1 MKFSKK
7 QKNILKRIIS
17 GIVVFLV
24 GILIPF
30 EKISYGNYF
39 ELAVFLAAYLAAGG
53 GVLLK
58 AGRNIRNGQVFDENF
73 LMCVATV
80 GAFIIGE
87 YAEAVEVMIF
97 FLVGELFENVAVEKS
112 RKSITDLMDIRPDSA
127 NVIRDG
133 KAVTVSPEEVEIGET
148 IVVAVGERIPL
159 DGVVSKGNSF
169 ADTSSLTGESVP
181 REISKGSEVL
191 CGFINKSG
199 VLEINVAKKYSE
211 STAARILELVENSA
225 SNKAK
230 TENFITRFARVY
242 TPSVCLFSLCFAV
255 IPSLIT
261 GEWSVWVY
269 RALTFLVIS
278 CPCALVISVPLGFF
292 GGIGACSSNGILVK
306 GSNYLEALS
315 SVRTVVMDKTGT
327 LTEGSFSV
335 TEIHPKN
342 VSAEELVEL
351 AAYAE
356 YYSTHPI
363 SASLKKYYGK
373 SIDEKGR
380 ISSSGEKAGNGVY
393 AQIDGQRILA
403 GKASYIEEET
413 GEKIENASVPGTVVY
428 LSREKKYIGY
438 IVISDSIKADAA
450 EAISRM
456 KANGVKKTV
465 MLTGDVK
472 NAAEHTAKQLGIDEV
487 YSELLPDDK
496 VSKVLELRKNTSEK
510 EKLIFI
516 GDGINDAPVLAC
528 ADIGAAMGA
537 LGSDAAVEAADIVI
551 MDDKPSKIVSAI
563 KISRSTM
570 KIVREN
576 IVLALAV
583 KAAALILGALGLAGM
598 QLAVFAD
605 VGVSAAAVLNSVRT
619 LRIKGFILNPFAKH
633 QKV

>member
-17 GIVVFLV
+17 GIVVFV
-24 GILIPF
+24 IGILIPF
-30 EKISYGNYF
+30 EKIAYGNYF
-39 ELAVFLAAYLAAGG
+39 KLAVFLAAYLAAGG

-58 AGRNIRNGQVFDENF
+58 AGRNIRNGQIFDENF
-73 LMCVATV
+73 LMCVATI

-112 RKSITDLMDIRPDSA
+112 RKSISDLMDIRPDSA

-133 KAVTVSPEEVEIGET
+133 KTVTVSPEEVEIGET

-181 REISKGSEVL
+181 REITEGSEVL

-242 TPSVCLFSLCFAV
+242 TPFVCLFSLCFAI

-342 VSAEELVEL
+342 VSAEELAEL

-373 SIDEKGR
+373 SIDEKK

-413 GEKIENASVPGTVVY
+413 GEKIETASVPGTVVY
-428 LSREKKYIGY
+428 LSRGKEYIGY
-438 IVISDSIKADAA
+438 IVISDSIKTDAA
-450 EAISRM
+450 EAISQM

-496 VSKVLELRKNTSEK
+496 VAKVLELKKNTPEN

-598 QLAVFAD
+598 QVAVFAD
-605 VGVSAAAVLNSVRT
+605 VGVSVAAVLNSVRT
-619 LRIKGFILNPFAKH
+619 LRIK
-633 QKV
+633 V